1 MKCCFNKLF
10 NKEAM
15 GSNKFFLKHALDAL
29 LNEHKI
35 YKKEPT
41 KLVVKGLL

>member
-1 MKCCFNKLF
+1 MKCCFNKLL

-15 GSNKFFLKHALDAL
+15 GSNIFYLKHARDAL
-29 LNEHKI
+29 LNEPKI